1 MGNFLNSFSRVAA
14 AEVSEPASKHSGTR
28 GLTCKH
34 PHFGRCISV
43 AEAERRCN
51 NPDALGDLL
60 GGADPNSDFSQQ
72 IVTDLERTH
81 QIAQAADTLGATAT
95 TICALGMGL
104 SISRLPT
111 GRTLN
116 HSTGSGFPGPLYRYK
131 QPK

>member
-1 MGNFLNSFSRVAA
+1 MAA

-34 PHFGRCISV
+34 PHLGHCISV

-60 GGADPNSDFSQQ
+60 RGADPHSDFAEQ
-72 IVTDLERTH
+72 VTAELERTR

-104 SISRLPT
+104 NISQLPT

-116 HSTGSGFPGPLYRYK
+116 CSTGSGFPGLLYRYK